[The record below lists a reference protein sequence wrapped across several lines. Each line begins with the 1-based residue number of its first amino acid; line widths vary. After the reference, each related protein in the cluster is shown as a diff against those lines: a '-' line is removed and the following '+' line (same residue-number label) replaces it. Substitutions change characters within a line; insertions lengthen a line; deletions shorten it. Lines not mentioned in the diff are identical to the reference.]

1 MADEV
6 TNINEIKQTSDG
18 SVKITVETYNDLL
31 KKANR
36 PTEVIVNK
44 TEVIKTAAILAQE
57 CRLWGGGLMALGAS
71 MFVVGAVIYKHGRV

>member
-6 TNINEIKQTSDG
+6 TNINEVKTSSDG
-18 SVKITVETYNDLL
+18 NVKLTLEKYNDLIRR
-31 KKANR
+31 ANR

-57 CRLWGGGLMALGAS
+57 CRMWGGGLMALGAS